1 MASIHE
7 HKNIDTNTSPHPEG
21 RDTRHPTPVRRAGRS
36 IFARHANTDAFS
48 IRTVSHL
55 PGGFNCARC
64 YLLNKVPC
72 DECESL
78 GYETKRAMMTW
89 DEFRDTVDDQ
99 ALLDVCGNQMPSTYQ
114 QFCELY
120 DMYHD
125 LPDLVSFD
133 ESESDDEIPD
143 DGYDSLG

>member
-7 HKNIDTNTSPHPEG
+7 HKNIDTNTSPHPKG
-21 RDTRHPTPVRRAGRS
+21 RDIRHPTPVRRAGRS
-36 IFARHANTDAFS
+36 IFARHASTDAFS

-89 DEFRDTVDDQ
+89 DEFRGTVDYQ
-99 ALLDVCGNQMPSTYQ
+99 ALLDKNCHGNSFYYQ
-114 QFCELY
+114 
-120 DMYHD
+120 YHFD
-125 LPDLVSFD
+125 VPDKGHDREKPEGRYQAKTVPGS
-133 ESESDDEIPD
+133 
-143 DGYDSLG
+143 